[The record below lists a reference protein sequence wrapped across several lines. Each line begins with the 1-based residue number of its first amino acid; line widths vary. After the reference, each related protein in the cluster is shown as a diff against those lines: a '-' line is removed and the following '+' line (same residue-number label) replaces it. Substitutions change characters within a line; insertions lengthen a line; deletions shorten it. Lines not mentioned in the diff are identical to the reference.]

1 MCGCEL
7 IDRLVLQ
14 PDERSR
20 FEGVFQTLKP
30 VGGLLTGEKVKPV
43 MLASKLPVDALG
55 KVTHTYLL
63 TPRNCLLFHLLSH
76 YWYLLQIWNLSDID
90 RDGKLDIDEFSV
102 VRYCIHYT
110 RLKVLVVRLLPQY
123 NMCSSNMPPPLS
135 RPCGSSR
142 CARLEKF
149 SPPPFPLPLSLH
161 PRQLNRVGC
170 SPLPP
175 SLSSPLPLPHYL
187 AAAAPRPHPPYLRL
201 PSPPRRL

>member
-1 MCGCEL
+1 MCEL

-76 YWYLLQIWNLSDID
+76 HWYLLQIWNLSDID

-102 VRYCIHYT
+102 V
-110 RLKVLVVRLLPQY
+110 
-123 NMCSSNMPPPLS
+123 
-135 RPCGSSR
+135 
-142 CARLEKF
+142 
-149 SPPPFPLPLSLH
+149 
-161 PRQLNRVGC
+161 
-170 SPLPP
+170 
-175 SLSSPLPLPHYL
+175 
-187 AAAAPRPHPPYLRL
+187 
-201 PSPPRRL
+201 